1 MDRIERAA
9 RAAEDIAVGDAN
21 GRLMNPVEVAK
32 AVLAAAYPELHSDPP
47 TAWLAPMEATEAML
61 HARGD
66 PYEETVVDSME
77 CELIWEAMRD
87 AYLRDTP

>member
-9 RAAEDIAVGDAN
+9 RAIADLDLDDMTNEQIVGTI
-21 GRLMNPVEVAK
+21 L
-32 AVLAAAYPELHSDPP
+32 LAAEPELYQDPP
-47 TAWLAPMEATEAML
+47 THWRAPMVATEAML